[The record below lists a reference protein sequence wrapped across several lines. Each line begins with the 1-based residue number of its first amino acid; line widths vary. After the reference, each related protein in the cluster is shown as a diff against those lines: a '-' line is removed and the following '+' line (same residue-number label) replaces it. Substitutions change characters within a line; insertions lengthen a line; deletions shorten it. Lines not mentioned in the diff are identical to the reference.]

1 MRRVLRRRSLIAALV
16 LTGVLAATPVA
27 AGESHTGAK
36 DANAWCHIAYHRRK
50 THYIPR
56 RAEFIVRSPG
66 HRGAVGVWERRSG
79 DRLRVGVE
87 PGEGEA
93 SKWRSRVGRREYELI
108 RCETI

>member
-1 MRRVLRRRSLIAALV
+1 MRTLLRRRPLIAALV
-16 LTGVLAATPVA
+16 LTGVLAATRAV

-36 DANAWCHIAYHRRK
+36 DGNARCHIEHHRRK

-56 RAEFIVRSPG
+56 RAEFIVSSPG
-66 HRGAVGVWERRSG
+66 HRGAVGVWKRSSG
-79 DRLRVGVE
+79 DRLRVGLE

-108 RCETI
+108 RCETV

>member
-1 MRRVLRRRSLIAALV
+1 MRRVLRRRSPIAALV

-36 DANAWCHIAYHRRK
+36 DGNARCHIAYHRRK

-79 DRLRVGVE
+79 DRLRVGLE

-93 SKWRSRVGRREYELI
+93 SKLRSRVGRREYELI